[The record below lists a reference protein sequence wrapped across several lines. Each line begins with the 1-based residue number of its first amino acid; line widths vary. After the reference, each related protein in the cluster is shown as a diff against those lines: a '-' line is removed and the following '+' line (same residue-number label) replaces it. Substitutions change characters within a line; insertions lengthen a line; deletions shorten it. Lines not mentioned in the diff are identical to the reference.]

1 MIGIGVGEVMAV
13 IEGIQ
18 ADLFPD
24 LGNIL
29 YWWAR
34 DRYRIDKPFFPAHP
48 PCTLLRRIPRATSK
62 RLMFLVRRAKIL
74 C

>member
-1 MIGIGVGEVMAV
+1 MAV
-13 IEGIQ
+13 IKGIQ

-34 DRYRIDKPFFPAHP
+34 DRYLGASN
-48 PCTLLRRIPRATSK
+48 LLGGRG
-62 RLMFLVRRAKIL
+62 
-74 C
+74 